1 MRTDV
6 IFAGLGGQGL
16 MTMGQMLAV
25 AAMNEGKLASY
36 VPSYSPEVRGGWAN
50 CTVVVSD
57 RSIGSPVVGEPS
69 TLVALDTTAVQ
80 RHAHTVR
87 PGGAILVNTSL
98 VPDPIDRDDVT
109 IMEIAANELA
119 QELGNERVA
128 NSIMLGAFVALVG
141 VVKLRS
147 VADVVA
153 EQLSKRPELVDINMR
168 ALQKGASLASG

>member
-6 IFAGLGGQGL
+6 VFAGLGGQGL

-57 RSIGSPVVGEPS
+57 RSIGSPIVGEPS
-69 TLVALDTTAVQ
+69 TLVALETTAVQ

-98 VPDPIDRDDVT
+98 APDPIERDDVT
-109 IMEIAANELA
+109 IVGIAANELA

-128 NSIMLGAFVALVG
+128 NSIMLGAFVASAG
-141 VVKLRS
+141 VVDLRS

-153 EQLSKRPELVDINMR
+153 QQLSKRPELVDINLK
-168 ALQKGASLASG
+168 ALQKGAALASG